1 MLVDHTP
8 RDALDNG
15 VDLAYADAMS
25 TSSAIDSSPT
35 SPQAIREQV
44 QYWIAENWDPDRS
57 LVEWRGLLLDAGWAV
72 PAWPESWHGRG
83 WPEWTDPLVAAEILA
98 AGAVGTPVGAG
109 TILAGPTILT
119 HGDDDVRKRFLR
131 PILTG
136 EETWCQLF
144 SEPGAGSD
152 LAGLTTRAVLDG
164 DEWIINGQK
173 LWTTSA
179 HHADFGILVARTDW
193 DAPKHRGL
201 TYFAIPMHQPGV
213 EVRPLRQMN
222 DHSSFN
228 EVFLTDARIPKDY
241 VIGEVN
247 DGWSVALTTLAF
259 ERRAGTLVRP
269 QYSNENGRA
278 LEEARR
284 EAEDY
289 FQTYR
294 WYPQRLGRVDLVVER
309 AIETGRSS
317 DPVVRQEIARLFSRN
332 RTMQWTADRARA
344 AQEVG
349 RPPGAEGS
357 LGKLALSRVAQQAS
371 RVHTLIEGA
380 DGMLA
385 GADAPL
391 DGVITEVL
399 LSVPAQSIAGGT
411 DEIQKNIIGEKV
423 LGLPR
428 EPAVGKDVPFRE
440 IPRNS

>member
-1 MLVDHTP
+1 MTI
-8 RDALDNG
+8 
-15 VDLAYADAMS
+15 
-25 TSSAIDSSPT
+25 TSAIDVPPKS
-35 SPQAIREQV
+35 AVELREQV
-44 QYWIAENWDPDRS
+44 RQWVAENWDPDRS
-57 LVEWRGLLLDAGWAV
+57 LVEWRTLLLDAGWAV
-72 PAWPESWHGRG
+72 PAWPQSWHGRG
-83 WPEWTDPLVAAEILA
+83 WPEWTDPVVTEEILA
-98 AGAVGTPVGAG
+98 AGAVGTPVGNG

-119 HGDDDVRKRFLR
+119 HGSDLVRERFLR

-136 EETWCQLF
+136 QETWCQLF

-164 DEWIINGQK
+164 DEWVVNGQK
-173 LWTTSA
+173 LWNTSA
-179 HHADFGILVARTDW
+179 HHADFGILVARTNW

-222 DHSSFN
+222 DYSSFN
-228 EVFLTDARIPKDY
+228 EVFFTDARIPKDY

-269 QYSNENGRA
+269 EYSTAPGRA
-278 LEEARR
+278 LEEARQ
-284 EAEDY
+284 EAEHY
-289 FQTYR
+289 FETYR
-294 WYPQRLGRVDLVVER
+294 WYPQRLGRVDLIVER
-309 AIETGRSS
+309 AIATGRAK
-317 DPVVRQEIARLFSRN
+317 DPVVRQEIARLLTTQ
-332 RTMQWTADRARA
+332 RTTKWTADRARA
-344 AQEVG
+344 AQELG

-357 LGKLALSRVAQQAS
+357 LGKLALSKLAKEAGK
-371 RVHTLIEGA
+371 VHTLIEQA

-385 GADAPL
+385 GSDAPL
-391 DGVITEVL
+391 GGVIAEVL

-428 EPAVGKDVPFRE
+428 EPVVGKNLPFRE
-440 IPRNS
+440 VPRSS